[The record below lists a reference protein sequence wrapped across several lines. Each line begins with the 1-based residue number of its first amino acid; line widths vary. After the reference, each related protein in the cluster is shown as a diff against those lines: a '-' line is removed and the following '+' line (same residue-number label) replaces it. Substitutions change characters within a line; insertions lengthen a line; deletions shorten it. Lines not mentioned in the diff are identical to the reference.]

1 MRLPDLKFKPEGP
14 DTEKLMDLLA
24 STIRFINPFIG
35 RPASA
40 TSSETEK
47 LQV

>member
-1 MRLPDLKFKPEGP
+1 MSLQPKKYKSQMANVNAAGVANVN
-14 DTEKLMDLLA
+14 KVVNA
-24 STIRFINPFIG
+24 IIA

>member
-1 MRLPDLKFKPEGP
+1 LKKVLTSNFYTCIINGRNKVRH
-14 DTEKLMDLLA
+14 A
-24 STIRFINPFIG
+24 FIA

>member
-1 MRLPDLKFKPEGP
+1 MPEGP
-14 DTEKLMDLLA
+14 DTEKLRDLLA
-24 STIRFINPFIG
+24 FIQTKKTPIRG